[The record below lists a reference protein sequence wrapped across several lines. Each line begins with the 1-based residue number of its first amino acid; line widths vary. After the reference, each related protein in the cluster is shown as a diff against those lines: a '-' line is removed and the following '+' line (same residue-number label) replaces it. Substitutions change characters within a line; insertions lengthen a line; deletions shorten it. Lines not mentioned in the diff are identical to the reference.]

1 MKELYSLYKS
11 CFEGADIAAEDAF
24 EDALSGNRHEKIIRK
39 TDQSG
44 RLIGAAITVENAVA
58 AIFVD
63 KNSRGQGIGTEL
75 LEAAEKHILSQGHK
89 TAVLGGM
96 VIYQGAPVCGD
107 NISFFEKRGYA
118 GGYFSVNMAASL
130 EDFNVSGL
138 DIYPTPEYI
147 RFRYEK
153 PGEHERLERA
163 IEKVDPKWVQYFTE
177 PSPKSRMKTLIAED
191 IRTGA
196 IAGFVTTEPNS
207 AAFEHGGLITGTM
220 GCVGVVPEYRREGI
234 GLRMVAD
241 GMQRLKEQGDQAVEL
256 TYIVLTDWYSRLGL
270 KVCSR
275 QWMAEKKL
283 I

>member
-24 EDALSGNRHEKIIRK
+24 EDALSGNRHAKIIRK

-118 GGYFSVNMAASL
+118 GDYFSVNMAASL

-138 DIYPTPEYI
+138 DIYPAPEYI

-191 IRTGA
+191 TRTGA

-207 AAFEHGGLITGTM
+207 AVFEHGGLITGSM
-220 GCVGVVPEYRREGI
+220 GCVGVVPEYRRAGI
-234 GLRMVAD
+234 GPRMVAD

-275 QWMAEKKL
+275 QWIAEKKL